1 MSEDE
6 FGVALAEKLH
16 ERIGEPVR
24 FVHEHGEIVVG
35 DKDQHADIQIENY
48 WSIHEQGMAVEDI
61 AAKIAAFWQDCA
73 NQKSL
78 VWSEVR
84 DLLVPHV
91 TRAGIHGLET
101 IVGGDISPA
110 LKALVA
116 VDHPDHLRFVLVRDL
131 SAMGVSEDVARAT
144 AALNMERILAERP
157 GKEQE
162 SFYAKVPV
170 VVFEGDLASDRAYA
184 LVRSLPEA
192 SAAFVAANFAVVARS
207 VATNVI
213 QDLAITARVALDHL
227 SLDHPLVPVVHMFRD
242 GKSVG
247 AASAFE
253 VREGEEP
260 GTEAV
265 Q

>member
-6 FGVALAEKLH
+6 FGLAIAEKLH
-16 ERIGEPVR
+16 EKTGEPVE
-24 FVHEHGEIVVG
+24 FVHERGTILVGEKSREHMEV
-35 DKDQHADIQIENY
+35 QTHNY
-48 WSIHEQGMAVEDI
+48 FTYHEQGKPLEEIADQMASFFQE
-61 AAKIAAFWQDCA
+61 ARNAP
-73 NQKSL
+73 SL
-78 VWSEVR
+78 TWDEAR

-91 TRAGIHGLET
+91 TRAGVHGLET
-101 IVGGDISPA
+101 VVGDDISPA
-110 LKALVA
+110 LKAFVA

-162 SFYAKVPV
+162 SFFAKVPV

-192 SAAFVAANFAVVARS
+192 TAAFVATNFAMVARS
-207 VATNVI
+207 VTTNVI
-213 QDLAITARVALDHL
+213 EDLAITAREASDFLA
-227 SLDHPLVPVVHMFRD
+227 LDHPLPPVVHMFRH

-247 AASAFE
+247 TAGAFE
-253 VREGEEP
+253 VGDGESD
-260 GTEAV
+260 TEVA